1 MKELSENVDA
11 PVDLYLLGGGSMMY
25 AGLKYFTKDI
35 DLVVRTEGEYKSTVD
50 AMRRMGFQSIR
61 PGAEYSRMN
70 LSDMLE
76 REDGYRID
84 LFHDRVC
91 GKLRLSDGMASRA
104 IERTR
109 HGGVVLRSCAME
121 DILIF
126 KSITERDGDL
136 EDSKAIITGTRVDW
150 KAFMGEIGM
159 QISEGEDVWITWIAD
174 RLWLLKEQAGLSVPV
189 LDSVI
194 RMADDF
200 LERWESEL
208 LERNGLRGSL

>member
-1 MKELSENVDA
+1 
-11 PVDLYLLGGGSMMY
+11 
-25 AGLKYFTKDI
+25 
-35 DLVVRTEGEYKSTVD
+35 
-50 AMRRMGFQSIR
+50 MGFQSIR

-109 HGGVVLRSCAME
+109 HGEVVLRSCAME